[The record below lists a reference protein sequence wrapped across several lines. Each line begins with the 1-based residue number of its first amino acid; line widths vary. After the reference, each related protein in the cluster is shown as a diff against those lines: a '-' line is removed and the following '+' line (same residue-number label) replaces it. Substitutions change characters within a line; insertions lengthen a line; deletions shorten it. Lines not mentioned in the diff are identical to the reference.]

1 MSFEPPV
8 RCVIDGQTVDLHDPH
23 VLFEVRGWVERRRGG
38 GVHHVRYKEETGRIM
53 CGPCA
58 RRRERSGHAGQESLL

>member
-8 RCVIDGQTVDLHDPH
+8 RCATHGGPVDLHDPD

-38 GVHHVRYKEETGRIM
+38 GVHHVRFKEETGRIM
-53 CGPCA
+53 CGICA
-58 RRRERSGHAGQESLL
+58 RKRERGAHPQQESLL